1 MVNVD
6 VSAATRLPTFAAF
19 LHRLLPRPVAE
30 RVCALAGGAMRV
42 VAPRARTLTEATA
55 AIIRGARAG
64 ADARLSTTSAGYVTG
79 SIGVTTRLFF
89 LACHLEFGYEL
100 CQHCR
105 YRAAS
110 HAARNDPIVLVAVSV
125 VFLAG
130 GVLAYQRRD
139 LRVGNAAAGL

>member
-1 MVNVD
+1 MIAAVAS
-6 VSAATRLPTFAAF
+6 VSVLALGATTLI
-19 LHRLLPRPVAE
+19 
-30 RVCALAGGAMRV
+30 
-42 VAPRARTLTEATA
+42 APP
-55 AIIRGARAG
+55 AG

-139 LRVGNAAAGL
+139 LRVETQLQAPE